1 MVPRQNNEIPIPTS
15 KERAKRV
22 RGAHRDGASQLSKW
36 RGKMKRPLVLA
47 TTLYGFI
54 LLSKLIDR
62 PARRD
67 IPASGGHARDA
78 ARCRCIDLS
87 RRCAE
92 WYFPVVLSFS

>member
-1 MVPRQNNEIPIPTS
+1 
-15 KERAKRV
+15 
-22 RGAHRDGASQLSKW
+22 
-36 RGKMKRPLVLA
+36 MKRLLVLA

-62 PARRD
+62 RARRD
-67 IPASGGHARDA
+67 IPASGGMHGMPARG
-78 ARCRCIDLS
+78 RCIDLS